1 MRTQINEKPHQKEPK
16 LMTELVNGDANDAEP
31 PFNGEQNQEG
41 TAANGQ
47 SNEES
52 R

>member
-1 MRTQINEKPHQKEPK
+1 MA
-16 LMTELVNGDANDAEP
+16 ELVNGDANDAEP
-31 PFNGEQNQEG
+31 PFNGKPNQEG